1 MRRLSV
7 YPRIEPVTHGGQK
20 KQERITWALQGR
32 FEKGRITLK
41 EAPWNRKFVNQLL
54 DFPNPMAH
62 DDLLDALAYIDQVA
76 KTNYH
81 HDFEDIVSDYQPLDA
96 YIGY

>member
-1 MRRLSV
+1 MRRLNV
-7 YPRIEPVTHGGQK
+7 YPSIVPVTHGSQK
-20 KQERITWALQGR
+20 KTERITWALQGR

-41 EAPWNRKFVNQLL
+41 KDIWNQKFVTQLL

-76 KTNYH
+76 KTNYNT
-81 HDFEDIVSDYQPLDA
+81 DFSHITTEFEPLDS
-96 YIGY
+96 YIGI